1 MKKDEE
7 VTRISGIR
15 DNQSNVMIERFKE
28 LISEDRLDDAF
39 SIADEWFEWLH
50 PSMAEKDKH
59 CIQMKKNSNEHT
71 PDSQKVDESLR
82 ALIMDYIDAQNSG
95 DEAKA
100 EVLLHNINEMRRLCD
115 GS

>member
-15 DNQSNVMIERFKE
+15 DNQSNVMIERFKQ

-50 PSMAEKDKH
+50 TSMAEKE
-59 CIQMKKNSNEHT
+59 QTLYS
-71 PDSQKVDESLR
+71 DEEELKR
-82 ALIMDYIDAQNSG
+82 AYS
-95 DEAKA
+95 
-100 EVLLHNINEMRRLCD
+100 RLTE
-115 GS
+115 G

>member
-1 MKKDEE
+1 MKKEPQLPDFNKKKKDDE

-50 PSMAEKDKH
+50 PSMAEKEQTLYSHEEELKR
-59 CIQMKKNSNEHT
+59 
-71 PDSQKVDESLR
+71 VYSLS
-82 ALIMDYIDAQNSG
+82 LIHI
-95 DEAKA
+95 
-100 EVLLHNINEMRRLCD
+100 
-115 GS
+115 